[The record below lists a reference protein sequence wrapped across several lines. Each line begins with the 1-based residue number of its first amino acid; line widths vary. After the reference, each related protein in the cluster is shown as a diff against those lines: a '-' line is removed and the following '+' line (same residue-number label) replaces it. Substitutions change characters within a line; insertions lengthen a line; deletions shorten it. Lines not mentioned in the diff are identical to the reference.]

1 MDNFIT
7 IAFFDTANSA
17 HMARIQLESAGIRCF
32 IEDEFTVNANWLYW
46 NTIGGVKLNVARQD
60 AEKAALILS
69 QKSHSADSAG
79 EKTVKCPKCNS
90 EDVSEKSGFYL
101 IVIFLLILVGF
112 FLPFPPVKR
121 KMQCTSCRHKW
132 KIDRKSLNFLPK

>member
-1 MDNFIT
+1 MDDFIT
-7 IAFFDTANSA
+7 IAFFDKAINA

-69 QKSHSADSAG
+69 PKIHPAESANK
-79 EKTVKCPKCNS
+79 KTIQCPICNS
-90 EDVSEKSGFYL
+90 GDVSEKSKACL
-101 IVIFLLILVGF
+101 IMLVMLILTGVL
-112 FLPFPPVKR
+112 LPLFPVKR
-121 KMQCTSCRHKW
+121 KMRCNACRHQW
-132 KIDRKSLNFLPK
+132 EIDRKGLNFLPK